1 MSKTENKTW
10 ILGLLSIAAV
20 VYSSFFFVQPIN
32 LTTADLGRHITNG
45 ELIVN
50 GLTDVLNRNYYS
62 YTEPD
67 YDFTNHHWGTGIVFY
82 YIHKQFG
89 FNGFSIWYILMNL
102 LALTFIVL
110 GSTRSKERFAIPILA
125 ALSVVMMLGYRVE
138 IRPEGFSY
146 TLIAV
151 YFFLFNK
158 LRDDSGKIKWITPT
172 LLLLQVLWVN
182 LHIFFFFGF
191 VVAGAFLI
199 DALINRK
206 SELKNHTIL
215 LFGLVAVSFI
225 NPHLHVGV
233 LAPLTIFNEYGY
245 MVAENQTIF
254 FMLDRFGNAE
264 LTHFVVFGLL
274 AVGLIILSIIKGI
287 WKENFAEL
295 LLLLAFTGLSVVA
308 VRGILL
314 FALFFI
320 PVATGLVN
328 KYVDDLNFKTKHSV
342 LKVLPIIG
350 IAFCVL
356 FTVLK
361 GTYASARNGYR
372 SIGLIDGINGCG
384 EFMKANN
391 IGGNIFNNYD
401 IGSYLI
407 YHLHEREKVFVDNR
421 PEAYSVAFFDS
432 IYKPMQEDDGI
443 WNEKMEEYNLNVI
456 CFFRHDNTPW
466 AQPFLIRRTQDPNWV
481 PIYVDQATI
490 ILIRNRESNSR
501 LIRQYGIDRSV
512 FSGVPN

>member
-1 MSKTENKTW
+1 
-10 ILGLLSIAAV
+10 
-20 VYSSFFFVQPIN
+20 
-32 LTTADLGRHITNG
+32 
-45 ELIVN
+45 
-50 GLTDVLNRNYYS
+50 
-62 YTEPD
+62 
-67 YDFTNHHWGTGIVFY
+67 
-82 YIHKQFG
+82 
-89 FNGFSIWYILMNL
+89 MNL
-102 LALTFIVL
+102 VALAFIVL
-110 GSTRSKERFAIPILA
+110 ASAKSRERFSVPIITAI
-125 ALSVVMMLGYRVE
+125 SVVMMLGYRVE

-146 TLIAV
+146 AMIAA
-151 YFFLFNK
+151 YFFLYKK
-158 LRDDSGKIKWITPT
+158 LRNNDSKIKWIAPL

-206 SELKNHTIL
+206 SEIKNHIL
-215 LFGLVAVSFI
+215 LLLGLVSVSFI
-225 NPHLHVGV
+225 NPHLHLGV

-264 LTHFVVFGLL
+264 LTHFVLFGFL
-274 AVGLIILSIIKGI
+274 AIGIIILSIIKGI
-287 WKENFAEL
+287 WKENLPEL
-295 LLLLAFTGLSVVA
+295 LLLLSFTGLSVIA
-308 VRGILL
+308 VRGIPL

-320 PVATGLVN
+320 PVASSIMN
-328 KYVDDLNFKTKHSV
+328 NYVDNLNFTTKNSV
-342 LKVLPIIG
+342 LNVLPIAG

-356 FTVLK
+356 FTGLK
-361 GTYASARNGYR
+361 GTYASARTDYR
-372 SIGLIDGINGCG
+372 SIGLIEGINGCG
-384 EFMKANN
+384 EFIKANN

-407 YHLHEREKVFVDNR
+407 YHLHDREKVFVDNR
-421 PEAYSVAFFDS
+421 PEAYSVVFFDS
-432 IYKPMQEDDGI
+432 IYKPMQEDDQI

-490 ILIRNRESNSR
+490 ILIRNRESNR
-501 LIRQYGIDRSV
+501 KLIQQYGIDRSV